1 MIEHGDEQPATDQP
15 DLEAELE
22 AAEAEAAAAGSAAR
36 PRFRGNALAEIVGFL
51 ALLVGIDLLLLDGN
65 GYWSW
70 QPHPFWIL
78 VVFVATQYGSREG
91 LMAAGFSAVAL
102 FAGHVPEQRLSQ
114 DLYAWLFELAR
125 LPLMWAVSA
134 VLLGELRMRQIRER
148 DNLRGDLEAARTRA
162 GTIAAAYESLNETK
176 SQLEVRVAGQL
187 RTVVSMYTA
196 ARAVESME
204 PAQVLTGAID
214 NVKAVINPQKCSIYL
229 LAGDELEAAIQSG
242 WHRRDRYKRNFRADQ
257 PLFQEVIG
265 RARVVCVSDPA
276 DQEILAGQGIVAGP
290 LVNPDTGEVRGMI
303 KIEDMGFLDLNLS
316 TVEIFRVLCEWV
328 GAFYANAQRYRQG
341 QLERALDVET
351 QLYAGTFFPRMEQL
365 LRAIAERARFPV
377 AVVSIAVADQAGRE
391 RTQRAVIAG
400 SLSAAVQ
407 ASLRDTDLAFERDDS
422 GHHFDIVLPLAGPSQ
437 AEQVGRR
444 LCAAFRER
452 LPTELDGVDVAFDTR
467 AIHEPD
473 YAAAAA
479 GGPAPFRPGMGRP

>member
-1 MIEHGDEQPATDQP
+1 MIEHGDDKPASADP
-15 DLEAELE
+15 DLAAELE
-22 AAEAEAAAAGSAAR
+22 AAEEEAAAGSSAR

-51 ALLVGIDLLLLDGN
+51 ALLVGIDVLLLDGS
-65 GYWSW
+65 GYWDW
-70 QPHPFWIL
+70 HPHPFWVL

-91 LMAAGFSAVAL
+91 LIAAGFAAVAL
-102 FAGHVPEQRLSQ
+102 FAGHIPEQRLSQ

-125 LPLMWAVSA
+125 LPLLWAVSA

-148 DNLRGDLEAARTRA
+148 DNLRADLDAARTRA

-214 NVKAVINPQKCSIYL
+214 NVKAVINPEKCSIYL
-229 LAGDELEAAIQSG
+229 LAGGELEAAIQSG
-242 WHRRDRYKRNFRADQ
+242 WHRRDRYKRIFRADQ
-257 PLFQEVIG
+257 PLFQEVIA
-265 RARVVCVSDPA
+265 RARVVCVSHPDEQVLL
-276 DQEILAGQGIVAGP
+276 DGQGIIAGP

-316 TVEIFRVLCEWV
+316 TIEIFRVLCEWV

-341 QLERALDVET
+341 QLERALDAET

-377 AVVSIAVADQAGRE
+377 AVVSIAVAEHAGHE
-391 RTQRAVIAG
+391 RTQRAVVAG
-400 SLSAAVQ
+400 CLSAAVQ
-407 ASLRDTDLAFERDDS
+407 ATLRDTDLAFERGDS
-422 GHHFDIVLPLAGPSQ
+422 GRHFDVVLPLAGR
-437 AEQVGRR
+437 AEAELVGRR

-452 LPTELDGVDVAFDTR
+452 LPGELGDVDVAFDAR

-473 YAAAAA
+473 YDATEP
-479 GGPAPFRPGMGRP
+479 GGPTPFRPGMGRT